1 MKKWLFPAIIVIGLL
16 AFALIVWFAF
26 PLIGFGDVAPFESEW
41 VRIAIILVVW
51 LAVGLFYGVR
61 WLLHRRQ
68 AKQLE
73 EGLLAQTEGETDSSV
88 LNERMVEALQTL
100 KGSSGKSNY
109 LYNLPW
115 YIIIGPP
122 GAGKTTALLKSGM
135 KFPLA
140 GPDGGA
146 SVAGTGGTRY
156 CDWWFTDEAV
166 LIDTAGRYTT
176 QDSDAEADKKSWLG
190 FLGLLKRNR
199 PRQPINGVIVAISLE
214 DVMTLSASD
223 LALHSAAIRKRLI
236 EMHQQLKIDFPVY
249 ALFTKADLVVGFNE
263 YFGNF
268 TEQRRRKVWGA
279 TFQTEDRK
287 KNMIGQ
293 VPAEYD
299 LLVKRLTEELPD
311 RLQEEPDAIS
321 RISIF
326 GFPAQFAMLK
336 ERVNDFL
343 RQIFEPNRYQVNA
356 NLRGF
361 YFSSGTQEGTPIDQ
375 VLGAMDRSFGS
386 GQALR
391 QLSGLG
397 KSYFIHDLF
406 TTVIFNETGWVSTDM
421 AALRR
426 SAYFRYGA
434 FAVIALVT
442 LLLLGGWGWS
452 YYNNDQLIQDT
463 DRFVA
468 DYRVNAADELNA
480 TSVSDTDVMKVLP
493 ALDLLR
499 NNPVGYAHRTEGVPL
514 NEGFGLS
521 QRDRLI
527 VASESSYR
535 QALERMFRS
544 RLILRL
550 EEQLNETMNDP
561 MATYE
566 ALKVYMM
573 LGGKAP
579 KTDPEFVV
587 AWMKQDWDARYPG
600 SANKQARD
608 ELEEHLRA
616 MLSLDV
622 AKRPSF
628 ELNGIMIDQAQRTL
642 TRLSVADQAYAYL
655 KSLTPPVPIEEFN
668 VALRAGPEADQV
680 FETLDGSDL
689 NTLVVPA
696 LFTYRGFHDDFLASL
711 PDVADQLSKEEW
723 VRGEVGQSLVTEEK
737 FAQLGPQLL
746 NLYTRDFIDAW
757 NKVLNN
763 LKLKTL
769 PGDKPDYTTLSV
781 AANSAS
787 SPIKLLIQAI
797 ADETQL
803 TKEPET
809 LDTTATAGNTQDAAA
824 IKKAQNE
831 IKNRL
836 TSQATGLKRIGIQY
850 ALEKA
855 TGRPGDQAA
864 AGGSDQ
870 EPGANIEAQFKDY
883 VVLLNGSPSAVDGL
897 IGDLYDI
904 YRNLVISA
912 TTPSQA
918 DQAQQAVQLQV
929 ANLRMASSRF
939 PTTFRRLISDAVDD
953 LEGDAAGSTKAQ
965 LNDALANNVTRAC
978 QQYTSNL
985 YPFSSNSSRDLPMG
999 DFARLF
1005 APNGIL
1011 DQFFAQNLAQ
1021 YADMSGDTWKW
1032 KDNTALGKEL
1042 SANALLQFQRAA
1054 QIRDAFFPPNSQL
1067 PGVNLTIGYAGLGQG
1082 VQQALMEVNG
1092 TVIQIQPVGSVPV
1105 ALTWPGGMGSGI
1117 VSVSL
1122 QPDMP
1127 GRQSNVVFQGPW
1139 ALMRMIRA
1147 GASSSRNNVMIVNLT
1162 IGGRGVAYKI
1172 QVDSIVNPF
1181 FLKALSDFSC
1191 PTGL

>member
-26 PLIGFGDVAPFESEW
+26 PFIGFGDVAPFESEW
-41 VRIAIILVVW
+41 VRITIILVVW
-51 LAVGLFYGVR
+51 LAVGLFYGIR

-68 AKQLE
+68 AKKLE
-73 EGLLAQTEGETDSSV
+73 EGLLSQGEGETDSGV
-88 LNERMVEALQTL
+88 LTERMQEALQTL

-109 LYNLPW
+109 LYTLPW

-140 GPDGGA
+140 GADGGA

-176 QDSDAEADKKSWLG
+176 QDSDAEADKKSWLS
-190 FLGLLKRNR
+190 FLSLLKRNR

-214 DVMTLSASD
+214 DVMTLSSQE

-287 KNMIGQ
+287 KNMIAQ
-293 VPAEYD
+293 VPGEYD
-299 LLVKRLTEELPD
+299 LLVRRLTEELPD

-321 RISIF
+321 RIAIF

-356 NLRGF
+356 NLRGY

-386 GQALR
+386 GQGLR
-391 QLSGLG
+391 QMSGLG

-406 TTVIFNETGWVSTDM
+406 TNVIFGETGWVSTDM

-426 SAYFRYGA
+426 SAWIRYGTL
-434 FAVIALVT
+434 AVIGLVT
-442 LLLLGGWGWS
+442 VLMLAGWGWS
-452 YYNNDQLIQDT
+452 YYNNDQLIADT

-499 NNPVGYAHRTEGVPL
+499 NNPVGYAHRTEPVPL
-514 NEGFGLS
+514 DEGFGLS
-521 QRDRLI
+521 QRDRLV
-527 VASESSYR
+527 VASNSSYR

-550 EEQLNETMNDP
+550 EEQLNETMDDP

-587 AWMKQDWDARYPG
+587 AWMKQDWATRYAGP
-600 SANKQARD
+600 SDRQARD

-628 ELNGIMIDQAQRTL
+628 ELNGILVDQAQRTL

-655 KSLTPPVPIEEFN
+655 KSLTPPVPIEDFN
-668 VALRAGPEADQV
+668 VAQRAGPESNEV
-680 FETLDGSDL
+680 FETVDGADL

-696 LFTYRGFHDDFLASL
+696 LYTYRGFHDDFLATL
-711 PDVADQLSKEEW
+711 PDIAEQLSKEEW
-723 VRGEVGQSLVTEEK
+723 VRGEVGQALVTEDK

-746 NLYTRDFIDAW
+746 NLYTRDFTDAW
-757 NKVLNN
+757 NKVLDN

-769 PGDKPDYTTLSV
+769 PGEKPNYTTLSV
-781 AANSAS
+781 ASNTAS
-787 SPIKLLIQAI
+787 SPLKLLIQAI
-797 ADETQL
+797 AAETAL

-809 LDTTATAGNTQDAAA
+809 LDTSVGGGNSDEARAAQDAANR
-824 IKKAQNE
+824 IKSDLESRAF
-831 IKNRL
+831 
-836 TSQATGLKRIGIQY
+836 GLKRIGIQY
-850 ALEKA
+850 ALSKA
-855 TGRPGDQAA
+855 LGRPGENGQDGGAQAV
-864 AGGSDQ
+864 
-870 EPGANIEAQFKDY
+870 PGANIEAQFKDY
-883 VVLLNGSPSAVDGL
+883 AVLLTGEPSAVDGL
-897 IGDLYDI
+897 VTDFYDI
-904 YRNLVISA
+904 YKNLVIAA

-929 ANLRMASSRF
+929 ANLRLASSRF
-939 PTTFRRLISDAVDD
+939 PPTFRRLIADAVDD

-965 LNDALANNVTRAC
+965 LNEALANNVTRIC

-985 YPFSSNSSRDLPMG
+985 YPFASNSSRDLPMG

-1021 YADMSGDTWKW
+1021 YADMSGETWKW
-1032 KDNTALGKEL
+1032 KDTTALGKEL

-1054 QIRDAFFPPNSQL
+1054 QIRDAFFPPNSQT
-1067 PGVNLTIGYAGLGQG
+1067 PAVNLSIGYAGLGQG
-1082 VQQALMEVNG
+1082 VQQALLDVNG

-1105 ALTWPGGMGSGI
+1105 ALTWPGGLGSG
-1117 VSVSL
+1117 VVTVSL
-1122 QPDMP
+1122 QPEMI
-1127 GRQSNVVFQGPW
+1127 GRASNASFQGPW
-1139 ALMRMIRA
+1139 ALMRLIRA
-1147 GASSSRNNVMIVNLT
+1147 GASSARGNVMIVNLT
-1162 IGGRGVAYKI
+1162 IGGRGVAYRI

-1181 FLKALSDFSC
+1181 FLKALSDFTC
-1191 PTGL
+1191 PTGF